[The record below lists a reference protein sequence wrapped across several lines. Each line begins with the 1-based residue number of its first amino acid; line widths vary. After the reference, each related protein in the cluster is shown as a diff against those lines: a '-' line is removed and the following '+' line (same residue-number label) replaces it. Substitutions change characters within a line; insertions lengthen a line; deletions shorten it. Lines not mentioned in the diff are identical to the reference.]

1 MPKTS
6 KFNVE
11 HSLALESLILD
22 AFKEFSR
29 LGVLSVDKTIKLQSE
44 GIDVDHLMDEM
55 LYHLP
60 CNQTIH

>member
-11 HSLALESLILD
+11 HSLALEMLILD
-22 AFKEFSR
+22 AYREFVR

-44 GIDVDHLMDEM
+44 GIDVECLMDEM
-55 LYHLP
+55 FYHMP
-60 CNQTIH
+60 CNETIH

>member
-11 HSLALESLILD
+11 HSLALEMLILD

-44 GIDVDHLMDEM
+44 GLDVDNLMDEM
-55 LYHLP
+55 LYH
-60 CNQTIH
+60 

>member
-11 HSLALESLILD
+11 HSLALEMLILD

-44 GIDVDHLMDEM
+44 GIDVDNLMDEM
-55 LYHLP
+55 LYH
-60 CNQTIH
+60 

>member
-11 HSLALESLILD
+11 HSLALEMLILD

-44 GIDVDHLMDEM
+44 GIDVDNLMDEM

-60 CNQTIH
+60 CNETIH